1 MALENLTYKPLIEA
15 IFEIRWETDQSLES
29 ISAPNTQLILGRLFD
44 KLNSTYPQYEQL
56 PSADI
61 PEHMAAG
68 IVKYRF
74 SSENKWPLVQI
85 GTGVLTVNDTEN
97 YLWTEFRDRVIDVV
111 TQLYNVHP
119 NKEQLKI
126 TSLSL
131 KYIDAV
137 DIDYE
142 DDIYSFLQKKMQL
155 NLSLNNLLFQDT
167 PINRK
172 PIQLDLS
179 LAFNCDKPKGFI
191 NFRLLKGQKTDDTEI
206 ISDAIIWEIT
216 IQSNEDNIS
225 DIPSQLGQ
233 WLEEAHSVSHNWFF
247 TLVEGDLLR
256 SFE

>member
-1 MALENLTYKPLIEA
+1 
-15 IFEIRWETDQSLES
+15 
-29 ISAPNTQLILGRLFD
+29 
-44 KLNSTYPQYEQL
+44 
-56 PSADI
+56 
-61 PEHMAAG
+61 
-68 IVKYRF
+68 
-74 SSENKWPLVQI
+74 
-85 GTGVLTVNDTEN
+85 
-97 YLWTEFRDRVIDVV
+97 
-111 TQLYNVHP
+111 
-119 NKEQLKI
+119 
-126 TSLSL
+126 
-131 KYIDAV
+131 
-137 DIDYE
+137 
-142 DDIYSFLQKKMQL
+142 MQL

-172 PIQLDLS
+172 PIQLDLNLS
-179 LAFNCDKPKGFI
+179 FNCDKPKGFI